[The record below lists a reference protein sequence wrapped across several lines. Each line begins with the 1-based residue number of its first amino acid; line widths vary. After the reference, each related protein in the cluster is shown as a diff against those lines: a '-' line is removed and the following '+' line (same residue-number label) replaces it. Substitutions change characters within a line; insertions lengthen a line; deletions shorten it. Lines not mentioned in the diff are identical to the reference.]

1 MDEFRL
7 RVFVTAARTLSF
19 SKCAA
24 ALNITQPAVSRH
36 IGELEAQ
43 YGMPLFTRGTSGVA
57 LTKAGGLLLSHAE
70 GLLSAYQKMDYDM
83 ELLSQTSQGRLSIG
97 ASTTIAMYLLP
108 PVLASFMELSG
119 GVEVSMLSG
128 NSENVEQWLRD
139 GTVDIGFVVEQ
150 WLRDGTVDIGFV
162 ENASRRPWLHYEPLM
177 ADELVLVAGTQGR
190 YGTLESVTPE
200 ELRGLPLVLREKGSG
215 TREIIERALSRCGIR
230 VEDLNVVIE
239 LSSTEAI
246 KSFVRSSDTLAIV
259 SVIALHRELA
269 DSSLRIVDID
279 GIDMPR
285 EFATAVRPGEF
296 SGLNARFHDFVIRE
310 AGV

>member
-1 MDEFRL
+1 M

-36 IGELEAQ
+36 IGELEAR

-57 LTKAGGLLLSHAE
+57 LTKAGGLLLSHA
-70 GLLSAYQKMDYDM
+70 GSLLSAYQKMDYDM

-108 PVLASFMELSG
+108 SVLASFMELSG

-128 NSENVEQWLRD
+128 NSEN
-139 GTVDIGFVVEQ
+139 VEQ

-215 TREIIERALSRCGIR
+215 TREIIERALSRRGIC

-246 KSFVRSSDTLAIV
+246 KAFVRSSDTLAVV
-259 SVIALHRELA
+259 SVIALRRELA
-269 DSSLRIVDID
+269 DGALRIVDID
-279 GIDMPR
+279 GVDMPR
-285 EFATAVRPGEF
+285 EFATVVRPGEF
-296 SGLNARFHDFVIRE
+296 SGLNERFHHFVVRE
-310 AGV
+310 ASLR

>member
-36 IGELEAQ
+36 IGELEAR

-70 GLLSAYQKMDYDM
+70 SLLSAFQKMDYDM

-139 GTVDIGFVVEQ
+139 GTVDIGFV
-150 WLRDGTVDIGFV
+150 

-190 YGTLESVTPE
+190 YGSQESVTPE

-215 TREIIERALSRCGIR
+215 TREIIERALNRRGIR

-269 DSSLRIVDID
+269 DGSLSIVDID
-279 GIDMPR
+279 GVDMPR
-285 EFATAVRPGEF
+285 EFATVVRPGEF

-310 AGV
+310 TGV

>member
-139 GTVDIGFVVEQ
+139 GTVDIGFV
-150 WLRDGTVDIGFV
+150 

-215 TREIIERALSRCGIR
+215 TREIIERTLSRRGIR

-269 DSSLRIVDID
+269 DGSLRIVDID
-279 GIDMPR
+279 SVDMPR

-296 SGLNARFHDFVIRE
+296 SGLNERFHDFVIRE

>member
-24 ALNITQPAVSRH
+24 VLNITQPAVSRH
-36 IGELEAQ
+36 IGELEAR
-43 YGMPLFTRGTSGVA
+43 YGMPLFSRGTSGVT
-57 LTKAGGLLLSHAE
+57 LTKAGELLLSHAE
-70 GLLSAYQKMDYDM
+70 RLLSAYQKMDYDM
-83 ELLSQTSQGRLSIG
+83 DLLSQTSQGRLSIG

-108 PVLASFMELSG
+108 PVLAAFMERSG

-139 GTVDIGFVVEQ
+139 GM
-150 WLRDGTVDIGFV
+150 VDIGFV
-162 ENASRRPWLHYEPLM
+162 ENASRRPWLHYKPLM

-215 TREIIERALSRCGIR
+215 TREIIERALGQHGLR
-230 VEDLNVVIE
+230 VADLRVVIE

-246 KSFVRSSDTLAIV
+246 KAFVRSSDTLAIV

-269 DSSLRIVDID
+269 DGSLRIVDID
-279 GIDMPR
+279 GVDMPR

-296 SGLNARFHDFVIRE
+296 SGLNARFHGFILRE
-310 AGV
+310 TSLK

>member
-36 IGELEAQ
+36 IGELEAR

-70 GLLSAYQKMDYDM
+70 SLLSAYQKMDYDM

-128 NSENVEQWLRD
+128 NSEN
-139 GTVDIGFVVEQ
+139 VEQ

-215 TREIIERALSRCGIR
+215 TREIIERALSRRGIC

-269 DSSLRIVDID
+269 DGSLRIVDID
-279 GIDMPR
+279 GVGMPR
-285 EFATAVRPGEF
+285 GFATAVRPGEF

>member
-24 ALNITQPAVSRH
+24 ALSITQPAVSRH
-36 IGELEAQ
+36 IGELEAR
-43 YGMPLFTRGTSGVA
+43 YGMPLFSRGSSGVA
-57 LTKAGGLLLSHAE
+57 LTKAGELLLSHAE
-70 GLLSAYQKMDYDM
+70 RLLSAYQKMDYDM
-83 ELLSQTSQGRLSIG
+83 DLLSQTSQGRLSIG

-108 PVLASFMELSG
+108 PVLAAFMERAG

-128 NSENVEQWLRD
+128 NSEN
-139 GTVDIGFVVEQ
+139 VEQ

-177 ADELVLVAGTQGR
+177 ADELVLVAGTSGR
-190 YGTLESVTPE
+190 YAGVESVTVE
-200 ELRGLPLVLREKGSG
+200 ELRSIPLVLREKGSG
-215 TREIIERALSRCGIR
+215 TREIIENALARHG
-230 VEDLNVVIE
+230 VGVQDLRVVIE

-246 KSFVRSSDTLAIV
+246 KSFVRSSDTMAIV

-269 DSSLRIVDID
+269 DGSLRIVDID

-285 EFATAVRPGEF
+285 EFATVVRPGEF
-296 SGLNARFHDFVIRE
+296 SGLNARFHGFIIRE

>member
-36 IGELEAQ
+36 IGELEAR

-70 GLLSAYQKMDYDM
+70 SLLSAYQKMDYDM

-128 NSENVEQWLRD
+128 NSEN
-139 GTVDIGFVVEQ
+139 VEQ

-215 TREIIERALSRCGIR
+215 TREIIERALNRRGIR

-269 DSSLRIVDID
+269 DGSLSIVDID
-279 GIDMPR
+279 GVDMPR
-285 EFATAVRPGEF
+285 EFATVVRPGEF

-310 AGV
+310 TGV

>member
-36 IGELEAQ
+36 IGELEAR
-43 YGMPLFTRGTSGVA
+43 YGMPLFSRGASGVT
-57 LTKAGGLLLSHAE
+57 LTKAGELLLSHAE
-70 GLLSAYQKMDYDM
+70 RLLSAYQKMDYDM
-83 ELLSQTSQGRLSIG
+83 DLLSQTSQGRLSIG

-108 PVLASFMELSG
+108 PVLAAFMERSG

-139 GTVDIGFVVEQ
+139 GTVDIG
-150 WLRDGTVDIGFV
+150 
-162 ENASRRPWLHYEPLM
+162 
-177 ADELVLVAGTQGR
+177 VLVAGTQGR

-215 TREIIERALSRCGIR
+215 TREIIERALNRRGIR
-230 VEDLNVVIE
+230 VDDLNVVIE

-269 DSSLRIVDID
+269 DGSLRIVDID
-279 GIDMPR
+279 GVDMPR

-296 SGLNARFHDFVIRE
+296 SGLNARFHDFAIRE
-310 AGV
+310 TGV

>member
-36 IGELEAQ
+36 IGELEAR
-43 YGMPLFTRGTSGVA
+43 YGMPLFVRGTSGVA
-57 LTKAGGLLLSHAE
+57 LTKAGGLLLQHAE

-83 ELLSQTSQGRLSIG
+83 ELLSQTSRGRLSIG

-108 PVLASFMELSG
+108 PVLAAFMERSG

-128 NSENVEQWLRD
+128 NSEN
-139 GTVDIGFVVEQ
+139 VEQ

-190 YGTLESVTPE
+190 YGSLESVTPD

-269 DSSLRIVDID
+269 DSSIRIVDID

>member
-1 MDEFRL
+1 M

-36 IGELEAQ
+36 IGELEAR

-139 GTVDIGFVVEQ
+139 GTVDIGFV
-150 WLRDGTVDIGFV
+150 

-215 TREIIERALSRCGIR
+215 TREIIERTLSRRGIR

-269 DSSLRIVDID
+269 DGSLRIVDID
-279 GIDMPR
+279 GVDMPR

-296 SGLNARFHDFVIRE
+296 SGLNERFHGFVIRE
-310 AGV
+310 TGQ

>member
-36 IGELEAQ
+36 IGELEAR

-139 GTVDIGFVVEQ
+139 GTVDIGFV
-150 WLRDGTVDIGFV
+150 

-177 ADELVLVAGTQGR
+177 ADELVLVAGTHGR
-190 YGTLESVTPE
+190 YGSQESVTPE

-215 TREIIERALSRCGIR
+215 TREIIERALNRRGIR

-269 DSSLRIVDID
+269 DGSLRIVDID
-279 GIDMPR
+279 SVDMPR

-310 AGV
+310 AWV

>member
-24 ALNITQPAVSRH
+24 VLNITQPAVSRH
-36 IGELEAQ
+36 IGELEAR
-43 YGMPLFTRGTSGVA
+43 YGMPLFSRGTSGVT
-57 LTKAGGLLLSHAE
+57 LTKAGELLLSHAE
-70 GLLSAYQKMDYDM
+70 RLLSAYQKMDYDM
-83 ELLSQTSQGRLSIG
+83 DLLSQTSQGRLSIG

-108 PVLASFMELSG
+108 PVLAAFMERSG

-128 NSENVEQWLRD
+128 NSEN
-139 GTVDIGFVVEQ
+139 VEQ

-215 TREIIERALSRCGIR
+215 TREIIERALGQHGLR
-230 VEDLNVVIE
+230 VADLRVVIE

-246 KSFVRSSDTLAIV
+246 KAFVRSSDTLAIV

-269 DSSLRIVDID
+269 DGSIRIVDID

-285 EFATAVRPGEF
+285 EFATVVRPGEF
-296 SGLNARFHDFVIRE
+296 SGLNARFHDFVIRGT
-310 AGV
+310 GV

>member
-36 IGELEAQ
+36 IGELEAR

-70 GLLSAYQKMDYDM
+70 SLLSAYQKMDYDM

-139 GTVDIGFVVEQ
+139 GTVDIGFV
-150 WLRDGTVDIGFV
+150 

-177 ADELVLVAGTQGR
+177 ADELVLVAGTHGR

-215 TREIIERALSRCGIR
+215 TREIIERALNRRGIR

-269 DSSLRIVDID
+269 DGSLSIVDID
-279 GIDMPR
+279 GVDMPR
-285 EFATAVRPGEF
+285 EFATVVRPGEF

-310 AGV
+310 TGV

>member
-1 MDEFRL
+1 
-7 RVFVTAARTLSF
+7 
-19 SKCAA
+19 
-24 ALNITQPAVSRH
+24 
-36 IGELEAQ
+36 
-43 YGMPLFTRGTSGVA
+43 MPLFTRGTSGVA

-139 GTVDIGFVVEQ
+139 GTVDIGFVENVEQ

-190 YGTLESVTPE
+190 FGTLESVTPE

-215 TREIIERALSRCGIR
+215 TREIIERTLNRRGIR

-285 EFATAVRPGEF
+285 EFATVVRPGEF

>member
-36 IGELEAQ
+36 IGELEAR
-43 YGMPLFTRGTSGVA
+43 YGMPLFSRGASGVT
-57 LTKAGGLLLSHAE
+57 LTKAGELLLSHAE
-70 GLLSAYQKMDYDM
+70 RLLSAYQKMDYDM
-83 ELLSQTSQGRLSIG
+83 DLLSQTSQGRLSIG

-108 PVLASFMELSG
+108 PVLAAFMERSG

-128 NSENVEQWLRD
+128 NSEN
-139 GTVDIGFVVEQ
+139 VEQ

-215 TREIIERALSRCGIR
+215 TREIIEKVLSRRGLSIG
-230 VEDLNVVIE
+230 DLNVVIE

-246 KSFVRSSDTLAIV
+246 KAFVRSSDTLAIV

-269 DSSLRIVDID
+269 DGSLRIVDID
-279 GIDMPR
+279 GVDMPR

-310 AGV
+310 ASLK

>member
-36 IGELEAQ
+36 IGEMEAR

-139 GTVDIGFVVEQ
+139 GTVDIGFV
-150 WLRDGTVDIGFV
+150 

-215 TREIIERALSRCGIR
+215 TREIIERALGQHGLR
-230 VEDLNVVIE
+230 VADLRVVIE

-246 KSFVRSSDTLAIV
+246 KAFVRSSDTLAIV

-269 DSSLRIVDID
+269 DGSLRIVDID
-279 GIDMPR
+279 GVDMPR
-285 EFATAVRPGEF
+285 EFATVVRPGEF
-296 SGLNARFHDFVIRE
+296 SGLNERFHHFILRE
-310 AGV
+310 IEK

>member
-1 MDEFRL
+1 M

-36 IGELEAQ
+36 IGELEAR

-70 GLLSAYQKMDYDM
+70 GLLSAYQRMDYDM
-83 ELLSQTSQGRLSIG
+83 DLLSQTSQGRLSIG

-108 PVLASFMELSG
+108 PVLASFIELSG

-128 NSENVEQWLRD
+128 NSEN
-139 GTVDIGFVVEQ
+139 VEQ

-190 YGTLESVTPE
+190 YGSLESVTPE

-215 TREIIERALSRCGIR
+215 TREIIEKVLSRRGLRIG
-230 VEDLNVVIE
+230 DLNVVIE

-246 KSFVRSSDTLAIV
+246 KAFVRSSDTLAIV

-269 DSSLRIVDID
+269 DGSLRIVDID

-296 SGLNARFHDFVIRE
+296 SGLNERFHGFVIRE
-310 AGV
+310 TGQ

>member
-24 ALNITQPAVSRH
+24 ALSITQPAVSRH
-36 IGELEAQ
+36 IGELEAR
-43 YGMPLFTRGTSGVA
+43 YGMPLFSRGSSGVT
-57 LTKAGGLLLSHAE
+57 LTKAGELLLSHAE
-70 GLLSAYQKMDYDM
+70 RLISAYQKMDYDM
-83 ELLSQTSQGRLSIG
+83 ELLSQTSQGRLSVG

-108 PVLASFMELSG
+108 PVLAAFMERAG

-128 NSENVEQWLRD
+128 NSEN
-139 GTVDIGFVVEQ
+139 VEQ

-177 ADELVLVAGTQGR
+177 ADELVLVAGTSGR
-190 YGTLESVTPE
+190 YAGVESVTVE
-200 ELRGLPLVLREKGSG
+200 ELRSIPLVLREKGSG
-215 TREIIERALSRCGIR
+215 TREIIENALARHG
-230 VEDLNVVIE
+230 VGVQDLRVVIE

-246 KSFVRSSDTLAIV
+246 KSFVRSSDTMAIV

-269 DSSLRIVDID
+269 DGSLRIVDID

-285 EFATAVRPGEF
+285 EFATVVRPGEF
-296 SGLNARFHDFVIRE
+296 SGLNARFHGFIIRE
-310 AGV
+310 VGV

>member
-36 IGELEAQ
+36 IGELEAR
-43 YGMPLFTRGTSGVA
+43 YGMPLFSRGASGVT
-57 LTKAGGLLLSHAE
+57 LTKAGELLLSHAE
-70 GLLSAYQKMDYDM
+70 RLLSAYQKMDYDM
-83 ELLSQTSQGRLSIG
+83 DLLSQTSQGRLSIG

-108 PVLASFMELSG
+108 PVLAAFMERSG

-128 NSENVEQWLRD
+128 NSEN
-139 GTVDIGFVVEQ
+139 VEQ

-215 TREIIERALSRCGIR
+215 TREIIERALNRRGIR
-230 VEDLNVVIE
+230 VDDLNVVIE

-269 DSSLRIVDID
+269 DGSLRIVDID
-279 GIDMPR
+279 GVDMPR

-296 SGLNARFHDFVIRE
+296 SGLNARFHDFAIRE
-310 AGV
+310 TGV

>member
-36 IGELEAQ
+36 IGELEAR

-57 LTKAGGLLLSHAE
+57 LTKAGELLLSHAE
-70 GLLSAYQKMDYDM
+70 SLLSAYQKMDYDM

-128 NSENVEQWLRD
+128 NSEN
-139 GTVDIGFVVEQ
+139 VEQ

-215 TREIIERALSRCGIR
+215 TREIIERALSRRGIC

-269 DSSLRIVDID
+269 DGSLRIVDID
-279 GIDMPR
+279 GVDMPR

>member
-36 IGELEAQ
+36 IGELEAR

-57 LTKAGGLLLSHAE
+57 LTKAGDLLLSHAE
-70 GLLSAYQKMDYDM
+70 SLLSAYQKMDYDM

-139 GTVDIGFVVEQ
+139 GTVDIGFV
-150 WLRDGTVDIGFV
+150 

-190 YGTLESVTPE
+190 YGSQESVTPE

-215 TREIIERALSRCGIR
+215 TREIIERALSRRGIR

-269 DSSLRIVDID
+269 DGSLSIVDID
-279 GIDMPR
+279 GVDMPR
-285 EFATAVRPGEF
+285 EFATVVRPGEF

-310 AGV
+310 TGV

>member
-36 IGELEAQ
+36 IGELEAR
-43 YGMPLFTRGTSGVA
+43 YGMPLFSRGASGVT
-57 LTKAGGLLLSHAE
+57 LTKAGELLLSHAE
-70 GLLSAYQKMDYDM
+70 RLLSAYQKMDYDM
-83 ELLSQTSQGRLSIG
+83 DLLSQTSQGRLSIG

-108 PVLASFMELSG
+108 PVLAAFMERSG

-128 NSENVEQWLRD
+128 NSEN
-139 GTVDIGFVVEQ
+139 VEQ

-215 TREIIERALSRCGIR
+215 TREIIERVLSRRGLRIG
-230 VEDLNVVIE
+230 DLNVVIE

-246 KSFVRSSDTLAIV
+246 KAFVRSSDTLAIV

-269 DSSLRIVDID
+269 DGSLRIVDID
-279 GIDMPR
+279 GVDMPR

-310 AGV
+310 ASLK

>member
-36 IGELEAQ
+36 IGELEAR

-139 GTVDIGFVVEQ
+139 G
-150 WLRDGTVDIGFV
+150 RVDIGFV

-310 AGV
+310 TGV

>member
-36 IGELEAQ
+36 IGELEAR
-43 YGMPLFTRGTSGVA
+43 YGMPLFVRGTSGVA
-57 LTKAGGLLLSHAE
+57 LTKAGGLLLQHAE

-83 ELLSQTSQGRLSIG
+83 ELLSQTSRGRLSIG

-108 PVLASFMELSG
+108 PVLAAFMERSG

-128 NSENVEQWLRD
+128 NSEN
-139 GTVDIGFVVEQ
+139 VEQ

-190 YGTLESVTPE
+190 YGSLESVTPD

-215 TREIIERALSRCGIR
+215 TREIIERALGQHGLR
-230 VEDLNVVIE
+230 VADLRVVIE

-246 KSFVRSSDTLAIV
+246 KAFVRSSDTLAIV

-269 DSSLRIVDID
+269 DGSLRIVDID
-279 GIDMPR
+279 GVDMPR
-285 EFATAVRPGEF
+285 EFATVVRPGEF
-296 SGLNARFHDFVIRE
+296 SGLNERFHHFILRE
-310 AGV
+310 IEK

>member
-36 IGELEAQ
+36 IGELEAR

-70 GLLSAYQKMDYDM
+70 SLLSAYQKMDYDM

-139 GTVDIGFVVEQ
+139 GTVDIGFV
-150 WLRDGTVDIGFV
+150 

-177 ADELVLVAGTQGR
+177 ADELVAGTQGR

-215 TREIIERALSRCGIR
+215 TREIIERTLSRRGIR
-230 VEDLNVVIE
+230 VDDLNVVIE

-269 DSSLRIVDID
+269 DGSLRIVDID
-279 GIDMPR
+279 GVDMPR

-296 SGLNARFHDFVIRE
+296 SGLNACFHDFVIRE

>member
-24 ALNITQPAVSRH
+24 ALSITQPAVSRH
-36 IGELEAQ
+36 IGELEAR
-43 YGMPLFTRGTSGVA
+43 YGMPLFSRGSSGVA
-57 LTKAGGLLLSHAE
+57 LTKAGELLLSHAE
-70 GLLSAYQKMDYDM
+70 RLLSAYQKMDYDM
-83 ELLSQTSQGRLSIG
+83 DLLSQTSQGRLSVG

-108 PVLASFMELSG
+108 PVLAAFMERAG

-128 NSENVEQWLRD
+128 NSEN
-139 GTVDIGFVVEQ
+139 VEQ

-177 ADELVLVAGTQGR
+177 ADELVLVAGTSGR
-190 YGTLESVTPE
+190 YAGVESVTVE
-200 ELRGLPLVLREKGSG
+200 ELRSIPLVLREKGSG
-215 TREIIERALSRCGIR
+215 TREIIENALARHG
-230 VEDLNVVIE
+230 VGVQDLRVVIE

-246 KSFVRSSDTLAIV
+246 KSFVRSSDTMAIV

-269 DSSLRIVDID
+269 DGSLRIVDID

-285 EFATAVRPGEF
+285 EFATVVRPGEF
-296 SGLNARFHDFVIRE
+296 SGLNARFHGFIIRE

>member
-24 ALNITQPAVSRH
+24 VLNITQPAVSRH
-36 IGELEAQ
+36 IGELEAR
-43 YGMPLFTRGTSGVA
+43 YGMPLFSRGTSGVT
-57 LTKAGGLLLSHAE
+57 LTKAGELLLSHAE
-70 GLLSAYQKMDYDM
+70 RLLSAYQKMDYDM
-83 ELLSQTSQGRLSIG
+83 DLLSQTGKGRLSIG

-108 PVLASFMELSG
+108 SVLASFIERSG

-128 NSENVEQWLRD
+128 NSEN
-139 GTVDIGFVVEQ
+139 VEQ

-215 TREIIERALSRCGIR
+215 TREIIERVLSHSGICI
-230 VEDLNVVIE
+230 EDLKVVIE

-246 KSFVRSSDTLAIV
+246 KAFVRGSDTLAIV

-269 DSSLRIVDID
+269 DGSLRIVDID
-279 GIDMPR
+279 GVDMPR
-285 EFATAVRPGEF
+285 EFATVVRPGEF
-296 SGLNARFHDFVIRE
+296 SGLNERFHGFILRE
-310 AGV
+310 TSLK

>member
-1 MDEFRL
+1 M

-36 IGELEAQ
+36 IGEMEAR

-139 GTVDIGFVVEQ
+139 GTVDIGFV
-150 WLRDGTVDIGFV
+150 

-190 YGTLESVTPE
+190 YGALEAVTPD

-215 TREIIERALSRCGIR
+215 TREIIERALSRCGLSIG
-230 VEDLNVVIE
+230 DLNVVIE

-269 DSSLRIVDID
+269 DGSLRIVDID

-296 SGLNARFHDFVIRE
+296 SGLNARFHGFVIRE
-310 AGV
+310 TEK

>member
-36 IGELEAQ
+36 IGELEAR

-70 GLLSAYQKMDYDM
+70 SLLSAYQKMDYDM

-139 GTVDIGFVVEQ
+139 GTVDIGFV
-150 WLRDGTVDIGFV
+150 

-177 ADELVLVAGTQGR
+177 ADELVLVAGTHGR

-215 TREIIERALSRCGIR
+215 TREIIERALNRRGIR

-269 DSSLRIVDID
+269 DGSLRIVDID
-279 GIDMPR
+279 GVDMPR
-285 EFATAVRPGEF
+285 EFATVVRPGEF

-310 AGV
+310 TGV

>member
-36 IGELEAQ
+36 IGELEAR

-139 GTVDIGFVVEQ
+139 GTVDIGFV
-150 WLRDGTVDIGFV
+150 

-200 ELRGLPLVLREKGSG
+200 ELRGLPIVLREKGSG
-215 TREIIERALSRCGIR
+215 TREIIERTLNRRGIR

>member
-7 RVFVTAARTLSF
+7 RVFVTAARILSF

-36 IGELEAQ
+36 IGELEAR

-139 GTVDIGFVVEQ
+139 GTVDIGFV
-150 WLRDGTVDIGFV
+150 

-200 ELRGLPLVLREKGSG
+200 ELRGLPIVLREKGSG
-215 TREIIERALSRCGIR
+215 TREIIERALNRRGIR

-269 DSSLRIVDID
+269 DSSIRIVDID

>member
-36 IGELEAQ
+36 IGELEAR

-70 GLLSAYQKMDYDM
+70 SLLSAYQKMDYDM

-128 NSENVEQWLRD
+128 NSEN
-139 GTVDIGFVVEQ
+139 VEQ

-215 TREIIERALSRCGIR
+215 TREIIERALSRRGIC

-269 DSSLRIVDID
+269 DGSLSIVDID
-279 GIDMPR
+279 GVDMPR
-285 EFATAVRPGEF
+285 EFATVVRPGEF

-310 AGV
+310 TGV

>member
-36 IGELEAQ
+36 IGELEAR

-119 GVEVSMLSG
+119 GVEVSMFSG
-128 NSENVEQWLRD
+128 NSEN
-139 GTVDIGFVVEQ
+139 VEQ

-215 TREIIERALSRCGIR
+215 TREIIERTLSRRGIR

>member
-36 IGELEAQ
+36 IGELEAR

-70 GLLSAYQKMDYDM
+70 SLLSAYQKMDYDM

-139 GTVDIGFVVEQ
+139 GTVDIGFV
-150 WLRDGTVDIGFV
+150 

-177 ADELVLVAGTQGR
+177 ADELVLVAGTHGR
-190 YGTLESVTPE
+190 YRAQESVTPE

-215 TREIIERALSRCGIR
+215 TREIIERALGQHGLR
-230 VEDLNVVIE
+230 VADLRVVIE

-269 DSSLRIVDID
+269 DSSIRIVDID

>member
-1 MDEFRL
+1 M
-7 RVFVTAARTLSF
+7 
-19 SKCAA
+19 
-24 ALNITQPAVSRH
+24 
-36 IGELEAQ
+36 
-43 YGMPLFTRGTSGVA
+43 
-57 LTKAGGLLLSHAE
+57 
-70 GLLSAYQKMDYDM
+70 
-83 ELLSQTSQGRLSIG
+83 
-97 ASTTIAMYLLP
+97 
-108 PVLASFMELSG
+108 
-119 GVEVSMLSG
+119 
-128 NSENVEQWLRD
+128 
-139 GTVDIGFVVEQ
+139 EQ

-215 TREIIERALSRCGIR
+215 TREIIERTLSRRGIR

-269 DSSLRIVDID
+269 DGSLRIVDID
-279 GIDMPR
+279 SVDMPR

-296 SGLNARFHDFVIRE
+296 SGLNERFHDFVIRE